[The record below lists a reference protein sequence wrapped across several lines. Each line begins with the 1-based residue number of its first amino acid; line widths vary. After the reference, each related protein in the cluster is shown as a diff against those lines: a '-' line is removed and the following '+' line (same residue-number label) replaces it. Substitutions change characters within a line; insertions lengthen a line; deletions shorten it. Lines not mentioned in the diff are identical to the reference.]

1 MIYQFRLKNSELV
14 EFNSEHCKIIIHR
27 IHGATEELTLARAE
41 SRILELLL
49 MDAGAI
55 CSREAILEFAWDD
68 RVVSAGSL
76 NQSIFMLRNILGDG
90 KDHEIVI
97 TVPRRGYRFNSDYVV
112 PQAETEAE
120 QAPAQPAPEPSAPP
134 AAVIDVAPAKK
145 APLGIALPL
154 GYMAAA
160 LFAIFSIWRLYVWY
174 EPVSELNIAVIQH
187 GELSISA
194 VGKSQTAVDALKSE
208 VLSLN
213 MSEENL
219 NGQIFISRTGSR
231 INLSCIRKTG
241 KTYNLEFQVKD
252 EALTNMLKKCVSGE

>member
-1 MIYQFRLKNSELV
+1 MIYKFRLKNSELV
-14 EFNSEHCKIIIHR
+14 EFNSEHCKIIIYR
-27 IHGATEELTLARAE
+27 THGTPEELTLARAE

-97 TVPRRGYRFNSDYVV
+97 TVPRRGYRFNSDYVLSHTETQPV
-112 PQAETEAE
+112 PV
-120 QAPAQPAPEPSAPP
+120 QAPPEPTAPP
-134 AAVIDVAPAKK
+134 AAEGNATPEQKRTM
-145 APLGIALPL
+145 GISVRI
-154 GYMAAA
+154 GYLAAT
-160 LFAIFSIWRLYVWY
+160 LFAIFSIWRLYVWF
-174 EPVSELNIAVIQH
+174 EPANELHVAIIKQ

-194 VGKSQTAVDALKSE
+194 VGKSDSAVNALKSE

-213 MSEENL
+213 LPDENMQ
-219 NGQIFISRTGSR
+219 GQVFISRTGSR
-231 INLSCIRKTG
+231 VNLSCIRKTG
-241 KTYNLEFQVKD
+241 RTYNLEFQIRD
-252 EALTNMLKKCVSGE
+252 EPLLNMLNKCVAGE